1 MVEVMKMYGLTC
13 MQDDRFKFYHLAYGD
28 MLIKFDTINKNV
40 KIYTYNDKIIPINN
54 VSKIVKNKR
63 YLILFR
69 GNKINF
75 AINDTCYIGKFYY
88 NLKEVETYSMFRKLQ
103 RKGVKFR

>member
-1 MVEVMKMYGLTC
+1 MYGLTC

-28 MLIKFDTINKNV
+28 MLIKFDTINKYI
-40 KIYTYNDKIIPINN
+40 KIYDYNDNIITFNSIT
-54 VSKIVKNKR
+54 KIVKSKR
-63 YLILFR
+63 YLIFFR
-69 GNKINF
+69 GNKIDF

>member
-40 KIYTYNDKIIPINN
+40 KIYTYNDKIITFNSIT
-54 VSKIVKNKR
+54 KIIKNKR
-63 YLILFR
+63 YLIFFR
-69 GNKINF
+69 NKKIDF
-75 AINDTCYIGKFYY
+75 AF
-88 NLKEVETYSMFRKLQ
+88 KEIESYDMFRKYN
-103 RKGVKFR
+103 RKGIKLR

>member
-1 MVEVMKMYGLTC
+1 MVEIMKMYGLTC
-13 MQDDRFKFYHLAYGD
+13 MQDDRFKFYHLAHGD

-40 KIYTYNDKIIPINN
+40 KIYDYNDNIILINN
-54 VSKIVKNKR
+54 VTKIVKNKR

-69 GNKINF
+69 GNKINL
-75 AINDTCYIGKFYY
+75 AINDTCHIGKFYY

-103 RKGVKFR
+103 RKGIKLR